1 MEGRG
6 NDVEI
11 RNPQSSICGK
21 ELFAGREDRLWWM
34 GSALPTRIH
43 LALWPVA
50 VLVQAMLDQA

>member
-1 MEGRG
+1 MEGRR

-11 RNPQSSICGK
+11 RHAQSSVRGE

-34 GSALPTRIH
+34 GTALPTGIH

-50 VLVQAMLDQA
+50 VLVQALLSS